1 MFAKE
6 QVQTKKSYQEQVW
19 TRFGIDCFTNTLAIF
34 FGKYVHKTY
43 KCRKKIRSFREEKWV
58 SKLGQICII
67 QQWNQFISFDIL
79 TNKICVIFKF
89 INHTFAL
96 LSKKVSSWCYELK
109 SNCIKHHKTS
119 HYDSLAKVDVAL
131 INYSEDKLRK
141 P

>member
-1 MFAKE
+1 M
-6 QVQTKKSYQEQVW
+6 S
-19 TRFGIDCFTNTLAIF
+19 TRPTNI
-34 FGKYVHKTY
+34 
-43 KCRKKIRSFREEKWV
+43 EK
-58 SKLGQICII
+58 KLGPSGKKMSLKTWTNLHYTTMKSIYLP
-67 QQWNQFISFDIL
+67 NIL

-119 HYDSLAKVDVAL
+119 HCDSLAKVDVAL

-141 P
+141 PKLHLLF